1 MIKSFSI
8 VSLVLL
14 LLTGCNKKTI
24 LPTVP
29 FELTFNQQ
37 GTLSAN
43 GTQLTVQFTQLVE
56 ESRCPP
62 NIECIW
68 AGQVAIKLKINN
80 TEQFIV
86 GLNHSNYPSSF
97 NYMNHEYTL
106 LDVNY
111 TNEASFGIENKCVV
125 KLKVE

>member
-1 MIKSFSI
+1 MIKYFSI
-8 VSLVLL
+8 VFIVLFL
-14 LLTGCNKKTI
+14 FSGCSKKTI
-24 LPTVP
+24 LPTIP

-43 GTQLTVQFTQLVE
+43 GTELTVQFTQLVE

-62 NIECIW
+62 NVQCIW
-68 AGQVAIKLKINN
+68 AGQVAVKLKINN
-80 TEQFIV
+80 SEQFIV

-97 NYMNHEYTL
+97 SYMNHEYTL
-106 LDVNY
+106 LDVTY

>member
-1 MIKSFSI
+1 MIKYFSI
-8 VSLVLL
+8 VFIVLFL
-14 LLTGCNKKTI
+14 FTGCSKKTI

-37 GTLSAN
+37 GILSAD
-43 GTQLTVQFTQLVE
+43 GTDLTVQFTQLVE

-62 NIECIW
+62 NVQCIW
-68 AGQVAIKLKINN
+68 AGQVAVKLKINN
-80 TEQFIV
+80 SEQFIV

-97 NYMNHEYTL
+97 SYMNHEYTL
-106 LDVNY
+106 LDVTY

>member
-1 MIKSFSI
+1 MIKYFSI
-8 VSLVLL
+8 VFIVLFL
-14 LLTGCNKKTI
+14 FSGCSKKTI

-37 GTLSAN
+37 GTLSAD
-43 GTQLTVQFTQLVE
+43 GTDLTVQFTQLVE

-62 NIECIW
+62 NVQCIW
-68 AGQVAIKLKINN
+68 AGQVAVKLKINN
-80 TEQFIV
+80 TEQFII

-97 NYMNHEYTL
+97 SYMNHEYTL
-106 LDVNY
+106 LDVTY
-111 TNEASFGIENKCVV
+111 TNEPSFGIENKCVV

>member
-1 MIKSFSI
+1 MIKYFSI
-8 VSLVLL
+8 VFIVLFL
-14 LLTGCNKKTI
+14 FSGCSKKTI

-43 GTQLTVQFTQLVE
+43 GTELTVQFTQLVE

-62 NIECIW
+62 NVPCIW
-68 AGQVAIKLKINN
+68 AGQVAVKLKINN
-80 TEQFIV
+80 SEQFIV

-97 NYMNHEYTL
+97 SYMNHEYTL
-106 LDVNY
+106 LDVTY

>member
-1 MIKSFSI
+1 MIKYFSI
-8 VSLVLL
+8 VFIVLFL
-14 LLTGCNKKTI
+14 FSGCSKKTI

-29 FELTFNQQ
+29 FELIFNQQ

-43 GTQLTVQFTQLVE
+43 GTVLTVQFTQLVE

-62 NIECIW
+62 NVQCIW
-68 AGQVAIKLKINN
+68 AGQVAVKLKINN
-80 TEQFIV
+80 SEQFIV

-97 NYMNHEYTL
+97 SYMNHEYTL
-106 LDVNY
+106 LDVTY

>member
-1 MIKSFSI
+1 MIKYFSI
-8 VSLVLL
+8 VFIVLFL
-14 LLTGCNKKTI
+14 FSGCSKKTI

-43 GTQLTVQFTQLVE
+43 GTELTVQFTQLVE

-62 NIECIW
+62 NVQCIW
-68 AGQVAIKLKINN
+68 AGQVAVKLKINN
-80 TEQFIV
+80 SEQFIV
-86 GLNHSNYPSSF
+86 GLKHSNYPSSF
-97 NYMNHEYTL
+97 SYMNHEYTL
-106 LDVNY
+106 LDVSY

>member
-1 MIKSFSI
+1 MIKYFSI
-8 VSLVLL
+8 VFIVLFL
-14 LLTGCNKKTI
+14 FSGCSKKTI

-43 GTQLTVQFTQLVE
+43 GTVLTVQFTQLVE

-62 NIECIW
+62 NVQCIW
-68 AGQVAIKLKINN
+68 AGQVAVKLKINN
-80 TEQFIV
+80 SEQFIV

-97 NYMNHEYTL
+97 SYMNHEYTL
-106 LDVNY
+106 LDVTY

>member
-1 MIKSFSI
+1 MIKYFSI
-8 VSLVLL
+8 VFIVLFL
-14 LLTGCNKKTI
+14 FSGCSKKTI

-29 FELTFNQQ
+29 FELTLNQQ

-43 GTQLTVQFTQLVE
+43 GTVLTVQFTQLVE

-62 NIECIW
+62 NVQCIW
-68 AGQVAIKLKINN
+68 AGQVAVKLKINN
-80 TEQFIV
+80 SEQFIV

-97 NYMNHEYTL
+97 SYMNHEYTL
-106 LDVNY
+106 LDVSY